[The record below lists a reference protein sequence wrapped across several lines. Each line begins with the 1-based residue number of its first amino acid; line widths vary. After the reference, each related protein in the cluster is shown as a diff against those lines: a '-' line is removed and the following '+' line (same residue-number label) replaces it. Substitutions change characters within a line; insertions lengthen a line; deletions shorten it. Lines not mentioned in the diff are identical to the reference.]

1 MHEWE
6 KQEKLLEKIE
16 KHQLENCLVYNTFAY
31 EKHEWDNIPGI
42 VPRYIIYLSKYMAGV
57 CEVTNDIYGR
67 EHVKDLRSDMENR
80 IKSNLDMINSNRE
93 TDLKEKDAIKQGMDE
108 TNKNHTALKTLY
120 EEQYKDATY
129 LDEKECSS
137 NFDTCMTSVIAS
149 RGKEADAVAANDVE
163 R

>member
-42 VPRYIIYLSKYMAGV
+42 VPRYIIYLAKYMSGI

-67 EHVKDLRSDMENR
+67 EHVKDLRADMEKRIETNYNTIKENR
-80 IKSNLDMINSNRE
+80 DV
-93 TDLKEKDAIKQGMDE
+93 DLKEKEAIK
-108 TNKNHTALKTLY
+108 
-120 EEQYKDATY
+120 
-129 LDEKECSS
+129 
-137 NFDTCMTSVIAS
+137 
-149 RGKEADAVAANDVE
+149 
-163 R
+163 